1 MAFNRM
7 SSEELRLAKLWYDED
22 GKTPLD
28 ISQLLRRDKST
39 ITRHVVK
46 RTEQKR
52 DGRPRAL
59 TESEVDALESL
70 LVKMIKKANR
80 EYEVT
85 LEMLRKEAK
94 CRASVKTIQRE
105 LHKRNIYWH
114 AMREK
119 PALTQVD
126 VEDRLRKEPREA
138 RQSTRNNVIL
148 LLECISARGC

>member
-22 GKTPLD
+22 GKAPLE

-46 RTEQKR
+46 RTHQKR

-85 LEMLRKEAK
+85 LEMLRKGAK

-114 AMREK
+114 AMM
-119 PALTQVD
+119 
-126 VEDRLRKEPREA
+126 A
-138 RQSTRNNVIL
+138 RTRQ
-148 LLECISARGC
+148 AM

>member
-22 GKTPLD
+22 GKAPLE
-28 ISQLLRRDKST
+28 ISQPLRRDKST

-46 RTEQKR
+46 RTHKNR
-52 DGRPRAL
+52 DGLPRSL

-70 LVKMIKKANR
+70 LEKMIKKANR

-85 LEMLRKEAK
+85 LEMHRKEAK

-105 LHKRNIYWH
+105 PWGR
-114 AMREK
+114 
-119 PALTQVD
+119 
-126 VEDRLRKEPREA
+126 
-138 RQSTRNNVIL
+138 S
-148 LLECISARGC
+148 RGRHGSNLVTM

>member
-1 MAFNRM
+1 MAFKKM

-22 GKTPLD
+22 GKTPLE

-46 RTEQKR
+46 RARQKR
-52 DGRPRAL
+52 LGRPRAL

-85 LEMLRKEAK
+85 LEMLR
-94 CRASVKTIQRE
+94 Q
-105 LHKRNIYWH
+105 
-114 AMREK
+114 
-119 PALTQVD
+119 
-126 VEDRLRKEPREA
+126 EA
-138 RQSTRNNVIL
+138 RQSARNTVTL
-148 LLECISARGC
+148 

>member
-7 SSEELRLAKLWYDED
+7 SSEELRLAKQWYDED
-22 GKTPLD
+22 GKTPLE

-46 RTEQKR
+46 RTHQKR

-85 LEMLRKEAK
+85 LEMLRKA
-94 CRASVKTIQRE
+94 
-105 LHKRNIYWH
+105 
-114 AMREK
+114 
-119 PALTQVD
+119 
-126 VEDRLRKEPREA
+126 
-138 RQSTRNNVIL
+138 
-148 LLECISARGC
+148 ISS

>member
-1 MAFNRM
+1 MYDLTR
-7 SSEELRLAKLWYDED
+7 SECCSMHVNCFGEPHGE
-22 GKTPLD
+22 TPLE
-28 ISQLLRRDKST
+28 ISQLLRRYKST

-114 AMREK
+114 AMRAK

-126 VEDRLRKEPREA
+126 VEDRLRFAGKFA
-138 RQSTRNNVIL
+138 
-148 LLECISARGC
+148 

>member
-1 MAFNRM
+1 M
-7 SSEELRLAKLWYDED
+7 
-22 GKTPLD
+22 
-28 ISQLLRRDKST
+28 SQLLRRDKST

-94 CRASVKTIQRE
+94 CRASVKTMHVNCPVNQC
-105 LHKRNIYWH
+105 LLC
-114 AMREK
+114 ACSFG
-119 PALTQVD
+119 AL
-126 VEDRLRKEPREA
+126 K
-138 RQSTRNNVIL
+138 
-148 LLECISARGC
+148 